1 MSNWSSYMSSSRAG
15 FSGGGASRGTKKG
28 LLIAAGVLF
37 AVGVVLLVVLL
48 AVKTPAPSIE
58 VTLPAAGV
66 ARRSGAPLRARAS
79 IEVDSEADARAA
91 LAGDTPSIV
100 FLYADWCGHCKRMA
114 PIYDMLAQSPEYAG
128 INMLKL
134 SHTKATAL
142 AKEKGIKGFPTF
154 LTNWGEG
161 KYVGAMPEPKMK
173 SVLDLAKGGRG
184 RAARG
189 GASRVAT
196 QQGARVASVQ
206 EAQAALTGPT
216 PSVVFISTDSCGFCK
231 KMQPVWEQAAQSGR
245 FNHIKMVQIDAKD
258 AGALTKAHGV
268 TGFPTM
274 LSNRGDKKYVG
285 YRPKEKFEEM
295 LMVIGKN

>member
-1 MSNWSSYMSSSRAG
+1 M
-15 FSGGGASRGTKKG
+15 
-28 LLIAAGVLF
+28 LIAAGVLF

-48 AVKTPAPSIE
+48 AVKTPAPSNE
-58 VTLPAAGV
+58 VLPAAGV
-66 ARRSGAPLRARAS
+66 ARRGGGSPPRSRAS
-79 IEVDSEADARAA
+79 IEVESEADARAA
-91 LAGDTPSIV
+91 LAGNTPSIV

-142 AKEKGIKGFPTF
+142 AKEKGVTGFPTF

-173 SVLDLAKGGRG
+173 SVLDLAKGGG
-184 RAARG
+184 RAGRG

-295 LMVIGKN
+295 LVAIGKN